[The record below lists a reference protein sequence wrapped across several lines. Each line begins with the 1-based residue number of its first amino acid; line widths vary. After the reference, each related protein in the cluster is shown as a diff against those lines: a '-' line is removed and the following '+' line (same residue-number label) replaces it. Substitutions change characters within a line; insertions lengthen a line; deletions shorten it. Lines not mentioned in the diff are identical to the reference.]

1 MPSDRRMFL
10 SAGLGVTAALAS
22 GLTTSA
28 QAVSSESPPFPGNV
42 SLDPD
47 VRAAAAHDFGRL
59 IHRQPRG
66 VLKPASSA
74 DIASLMRWAK
84 GRGVKVAARGQGHSI
99 YGRALVEGGIV
110 IDMGAMSSIGDIKQ
124 DRVVVDAGA
133 SWKDLLDATLAQGLT
148 PPVLTNYLGLSI
160 GGTIAVGG
168 IGAASS
174 RHGMQTD
181 NVLALDVV
189 TGEGNEVSCSAAEH
203 PDLFDGIRAGLGQ
216 CGIVTRAT
224 LRLVRAP
231 ERIRRFQ
238 LFYRDLPSLA
248 ADQRRVLMEGR
259 FDQLQGAVLPDGR
272 GGWRYQLDGAVS
284 MGSGSAP
291 DDKAV
296 LSGLSDERGA
306 AVIADLTYR
315 EDALAFGKFEN
326 LLRSKGQWSNPQP
339 WLLTFLRGSN
349 AERVAGD
356 ILAGL
361 TGDAVGPFGRITFYP
376 LLTRAF
382 HTPLVR
388 LPEEDIVFVF
398 NLIRIPASNDAA
410 AAERMVVENRTLY
423 DRIREAGGVQYPV
436 GAFAMSPDDWTAHF
450 GSRWPQLREAKRRHD
465 PEHLL
470 APGYNVF

>member
-10 SAGLGVTAALAS
+10 GAGLGVTAALAS
-22 GLTTSA
+22 RASGLTTAA
-28 QAVSSESPPFPGNV
+28 QAVSSESPPRPGNI
-42 SLDPD
+42 SFEPEL
-47 VRAAAAHDFGRL
+47 RAAAAHDFGRL
-59 IHRQPRG
+59 IHGQPRG

-84 GRGVKVAARGQGHSI
+84 GQGVKVAARGQGHST

-110 IDMGAMSSIGDIKQ
+110 VDMSAMNSIRDIKP
-124 DRVVVDAGA
+124 DRVVVDAGIT
-133 SWKDLLDATLAQGLT
+133 WKDLLDATLALGLT

-168 IGAASS
+168 IGSASS

-181 NVLALDVV
+181 NVIALDVV
-189 TGEGNEVSCSAAEH
+189 TGEEDEVSCSATEH

-216 CGIVTRAT
+216 CGIVAR
-224 LRLVRAP
+224 
-231 ERIRRFQ
+231 
-238 LFYRDLPSLA
+238 
-248 ADQRRVLMEGR
+248 
-259 FDQLQGAVLPDGR
+259 
-272 GGWRYQLDGAVS
+272 
-284 MGSGSAP
+284 AP
-291 DDKAV
+291 DDRAV
-296 LSGLSDERGA
+296 LSGLSDQRSA

-315 EDALAFGKFEN
+315 EDALAFGKFET
-326 LLRSKGQWSNPQP
+326 LLRSKGHWSNPQP

-356 ILAGL
+356 ALAGL

-376 LLTRAF
+376 LLTKAF
-382 HTPLVR
+382 RTPLVR

-398 NLIRIPASNDAA
+398 NLIRILASNDAA
-410 AAERMVVENRTLY
+410 VTERMVSENRTLY

-436 GAFAMSPDDWTAHF
+436 GAFAMSSDDWTAHF

-465 PEHLL
+465 PGHLL
-470 APGYNVF
+470 TPGYDVF